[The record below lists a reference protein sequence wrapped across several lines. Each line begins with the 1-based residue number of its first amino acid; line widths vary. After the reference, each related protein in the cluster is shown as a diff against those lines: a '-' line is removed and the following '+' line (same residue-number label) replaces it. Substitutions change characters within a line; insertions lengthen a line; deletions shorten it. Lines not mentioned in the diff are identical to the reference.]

1 MEELGKESLELI
13 LSNQVQTTFDRKL
26 NVADQ
31 KEQGS
36 IRRGENRNSS
46 SSVSFLYTSTC
57 SAINVMRV
65 QESTSSLY
73 TARTLMKAN
82 RTSDAWE
89 HLRSLFSMQGKN
101 GYMPK
106 YIFWNTNSE
115 EENISNTTFYNG
127 TTIPRYDSFAD
138 TSFMPTNY
146 QPCPKTSKSLK
157 EEIQLESKDPSSCL
171 DFSGNNLHI
180 DEIDITSSG
189 RLSALPIHS
198 TVLLEMFYLSNQTS
212 DDLLH
217 LHWYFERIYKMH
229 NYWMEHV
236 MKFCSENL
244 YSKQLD
250 RMRKPCYNIIHPFES
265 LVPMS
270 SPQWNDALSYINDI
284 IEKRGWK
291 PSRHINIP
299 DFNPDGYT
307 CDDSSYE
314 AMVYL
319 MECQTNVTI
328 ARTSASNSTQPKA
341 EGNFENTLLEHCPF
355 AMLDISHLSILS
367 KSHKDLNA
375 IAWILHESHSRNAP
389 TKTQLLMI
397 ENWIDLT
404 SDLLAR
410 LIWDDNSSFSSKNL
424 QFTVSGGGNN
434 ASMYHYNYTGEM
446 ISIYGHNAADLLIGN
461 ERLESNNF
469 NDHVLLPILDRKA
482 NYSFNCESHPFILP
496 SFSCSN
502 ANENTS
508 IFVEPI
514 MNYWLAAGLKRN
526 DANGL
531 ATYIEDIT
539 LKLFCSSTKSTNSAL
554 PATSFFRSLSCGDV
568 QFADRFDSRSGVPL
582 SSDLCS
588 QSNVL
593 SASVLYNL
601 AVPDK
606 PFSYHASP
614 PIQRAW
620 VVVLLTVEIILALS
634 IGLSCLLMSLNLMR
648 KANQDAR
655 SQLDGDGENAALLE
669 GEENDADIDNEDIL
683 SDHSS
688 GDNSDQYQTF
698 MQSFMSNFMSPS

>member
-1 MEELGKESLELI
+1 MEELGKESLKLI

-36 IRRGENRNSS
+36 IRRAENSNNSS
-46 SSVSFLYTSTC
+46 SNVSFLYTSTC
-57 SAINVMRV
+57 STTNVMRV

-89 HLRSLFSMQGKN
+89 HLRSLFSMQGMN

-115 EENISNTTFYNG
+115 EENISNEIFYNG
-127 TTIPRYDSFAD
+127 TSIPRYDSFVD
-138 TSFMPTNY
+138 TSLMPTNY
-146 QPCPKTSKSLK
+146 QPCPKTSK
-157 EEIQLESKDPSSCL
+157 EEVQLESKDSSSCL

-180 DEIDITSSG
+180 DEMDISSSG

-198 TVLLEMFYLSNQTS
+198 TVLLEMFYLSNQTN

-244 YSKQLD
+244 YSKRYD
-250 RMRKPCYNIIHPFES
+250 GMRKPCYNIIHPFES

-284 IEKRGWK
+284 IEERGWK
-291 PSRHINIP
+291 PSRHINISG
-299 DFNPDGYT
+299 FNLDEYT
-307 CDDSSYE
+307 RDDSSYE

-319 MECQTNVTI
+319 MECQTNATI
-328 ARTSASNSTQPKA
+328 ARASDSNSTQRKTK
-341 EGNFENTLLEHCPF
+341 GNFENMLLEHCPF
-355 AMLDISHLSILS
+355 AMLDISHLAVLS

-404 SDLLAR
+404 SDMLAR

-424 QFTVSGGGNN
+424 QFTASGGNN
-434 ASMYHYNYTGEM
+434 ASKYHYNYTGES

-461 ERLESNNF
+461 ERLDNDNF
-469 NDHVLLPILDRKA
+469 NDNVLLPILDRKA

-514 MNYWLAAGLKRN
+514 MNYWLAAGLRRN
-526 DANGL
+526 DAYGL
-531 ATYIEDIT
+531 ATYIEDMT
-539 LKLFCSSTKSTNSAL
+539 LKLFCSSTNSTYSAL
-554 PATSFFRSLSCGDV
+554 PATSFFPSLSCGDV

-582 SSDLCS
+582 SSELCS

-601 AVPDK
+601 AIQDK

-648 KANQDAR
+648 KANQDANE
-655 SQLDGDGENAALLE
+655 DGENADLLE
-669 GEENDADIDNEDIL
+669 GEENGAVIENEDIL
-683 SDHSS
+683 SEHSS

-698 MQSFMSNFMSPS
+698 MQSFMRNFMSPS